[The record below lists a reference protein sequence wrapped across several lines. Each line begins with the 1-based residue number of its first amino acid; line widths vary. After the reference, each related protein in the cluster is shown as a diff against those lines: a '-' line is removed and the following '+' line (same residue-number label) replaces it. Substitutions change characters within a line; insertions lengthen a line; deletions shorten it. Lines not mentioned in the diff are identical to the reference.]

1 MKFGVC
7 LGVNSE
13 TIDMAEQIIKLGYDY
28 IETNVGYVVTMTD
41 EEVDHVAKLQQEKGI
56 LTPCANLLFP
66 GDMLKRE
73 IHLVGPKRDV
83 TWENEYIKMLMP
95 RCAKLGLK
103 TLVFGSGK
111 ARSVQDGY
119 DSDKAFEELVDLC
132 RRLSVGAAPYGIT
145 IVIEPLQRKECNM
158 ITTVLEG
165 LKLVQAVNR
174 ENVKLLADIFHVYA
188 NGESIDF
195 PPEVYEKLHHVHY
208 ANTFDRMSPS
218 EITPELKEFS
228 ERLKQGGYDRTISL
242 EGDTNDRVGD
252 SAQSLSVLKKLFKD

>member
-7 LGVNSE
+7 IELDLGK
-13 TIDMAEQIIKLGYDY
+13 IDDAEKIMKLGYDY
-28 IETNVGYVVTMTD
+28 IETCIGCVAVMTD
-41 EEVDHVAKLQQEKGI
+41 DEIDRLAKLQQEKGI
-56 LTPCANLLFP
+56 VTPSANLLFP

-95 RCAKLGLK
+95 RCAKLGIK
-103 TLVFGSGK
+103 TLVFGSGT
-111 ARSVQDGY
+111 ARSVPDGY
-119 DSDKAFEELVDLC
+119 DYDKAFEELVDLC
-132 RRLSVGAAPYGIT
+132 HRLSDGAAPYGIT

-158 ITTVLEG
+158 ITTVMEG

-195 PPEVYEKLHHVHY
+195 PPEVFQYLYHVHY
-208 ANTFDRMSPS
+208 ANTDDRMFPS
-218 EITPELKEFS
+218 KVTPDLKDFS

-242 EGDTNDRVGD
+242 EGGTVDRVRD
-252 SAQSLSVLKKLFKD
+252 AEKSLSVLNKLFKD

>member
-1 MKFGVC
+1 MN
-7 LGVNSE
+7 LE

-28 IETNVGYVVTMTD
+28 IETCIGCVAVMTD
-41 EEVDHVAKLQQEKGI
+41 DEVDRLAKVQQEKGVV
-56 LTPCANLLFP
+56 TPSANLLFP

-83 TWENEYIKMLMP
+83 AWENEYIKMLMP
-95 RCAKLGLK
+95 RCAKLGIK
-103 TLVFGSGK
+103 ALVFGSGT
-111 ARSVQDGY
+111 ARSVPDGY
-119 DSDKAFEELVDLC
+119 DYDKAVEELIDLC
-132 RRLSVGAAPYGIT
+132 HRLSDGAASYGVT

-195 PPEVYEKLHHVHY
+195 PPEVFRNLYHVHY
-208 ANTFDRMSPS
+208 ANTFNRLFPS
-218 EITPELKEFS
+218 GVTSDLKEFS
-228 ERLKQGGYDRTISL
+228 ECLKHGGYDRTISL
-242 EGDTNDRVGD
+242 EGITNDRVED
-252 SAQSLSVLKKLFKD
+252 AEKSLSVLNKLFRD